1 MNSQNSFENAER
13 RLLSVGFSSADI
25 SRCEKQGWTP
35 IDVLHVVEHLLDSG
49 LTSEG
54 YARQTFEEA
63 VPELFSDEIIAEAPV
78 PAEDDSFSLSPTS
91 ATAIPREIT
100 YDKHGRPEPTID
112 NFLLFMLREKQYQGI
127 RFNVLAGHAEIH
139 EIDKDGNLT
148 ITPWDD
154 AADAKSKHYF
164 ELRHDL
170 YSPMKHD
177 AALRIFFDYRK
188 YNPLLDLVESLEWD
202 GENRCEHF
210 LSKWA
215 KVEDSE
221 YSREVSRLIF
231 AGGINRL
238 YKPGS
243 KFDDIPV
250 LIGTRQ
256 GEGKS
261 TLVQWLALNDAYYA
275 VTKNMSGDQ
284 KSIEAIQ
291 GAWIV
296 EISELAAFKST
307 DIESLKAFCTR
318 TFDKYRLPY
327 DKNIS
332 VFPRRCVFI
341 GTTNNRQFLSDKTGN
356 RRFYPVEVHS
366 NGYELFDHEAE
377 VHDYII
383 QCWAEARE
391 RYKAGNM
398 PPVADPAL
406 VDVYREKQSEAME
419 DDWRVGMIERY
430 LKSKAVD
437 DRVCVKELFDH
448 ALFPDDPNPHQP
460 TFKESR
466 EVGEIMDK
474 MPGWERLPKVAKT
487 RDYGAQRC
495 WKRLPAGDDAEIA
508 EIFNA

>member
-1 MNSQNSFENAER
+1 MKKLN
-13 RLLSVGFSSADI
+13 
-25 SRCEKQGWTP
+25 C
-35 IDVLHVVEHLLDSG
+35 
-49 LTSEG
+49 
-54 YARQTFEEA
+54 YEEA
-63 VPELFSDEIIAEAPV
+63 TPELFSDNPV
-78 PAEDDSFSLSPTS
+78 IENKAPAEDASLSLLQKLAPTVL
-91 ATAIPREIT
+91 REIT
-100 YDKHGRPEPTID
+100 YNKHGKPEPTID
-112 NFLLFMLREKQYQGI
+112 NFFLFMMREKQFQGI
-127 RFNVLAGHAEIH
+127 RYNVLAGHAEIH
-139 EIDKDGNLT
+139 EVDESGKLT

-154 AADAKSKHYF
+154 AHEAMSEHYF

-170 YSPMKHD
+170 YSPQKHK
-177 AALRIFFDYRK
+177 AALRIFFDSRK
-188 YNPLLDLVESLEWD
+188 YNPLLDLVESFEWD
-202 GENRCEHF
+202 GVNRCESF
-210 LSKWA
+210 LRTWA
-215 KVEDSE
+215 KVDDTP

-238 YKPGS
+238 YNPGC

-261 TLVQWLALNDAYYA
+261 TLVSWLALHDDYYA

-307 DIESLKAFCTR
+307 DTESLKAFCTR

-327 DKNIS
+327 DKNTS

-366 NGYELFDHEAE
+366 DGYNLFDHEAE
-377 VHDYII
+377 ARDYII

-391 RYKAGNM
+391 RYKSGNM

-406 VDVYREKQSEAME
+406 VEVYREKQAEAME

-430 LKSKAVD
+430 LKCKVGG

-448 ALFPDDPNPHQP
+448 ALYRDNPNRQP

-466 EVGEIMDK
+466 EVGEIMDR

-487 RDYGAQRC
+487 REYGAQRC
-495 WKRLPAGDDAEIA
+495 WQRLPDENDAEIA
-508 EIFNA
+508 QIFSG